1 MAKRLPDYMV
11 PRQIVAMPAIPLNV
25 NGKFDRNELIRML
38 DEGAGMTVTADEVRT
53 RFSPASRSPLA
64 AGGLTAAALP
74 DDFDLLGEGLID
86 SFGLLELISGI
97 EDEFGLAIDFESID
111 AVDLTAIGPFSRFV
125 AAAAANGASRP
136 QLATATG
143 VTTPV
148 VVPQPAAQR
157 KSLGAT
163 VARAYAQGTRVRD
176 KLFSLSVARAFA
188 EFGTRSVI
196 QLPTRLVNEH
206 RIAVGSAS
214 SSARTRGYR
223 CSSRMATSRL
233 SIGNGVSVSGNL
245 VLSASTSLR
254 IGDNVSFARNVYVA
268 DHSHAYT
275 DPSLPILAQGIDDI
289 APVEI
294 DEGAWLGQNVVV
306 LGGVRIGKNAV
317 VSAGSVVT
325 SNVGERVD
333 VARRKRCL
341 QSGVTCSPRAQ
352 GCRTLTPLP
361 RSRTSRVRPPEAG
374 VSRQ

>member
-1 MAKRLPDYMV
+1 V
-11 PRQIVAMPAIPLNV
+11 
-25 NGKFDRNELIRML
+25 
-38 DEGAGMTVTADEVRT
+38 TVTPDEVRSAILA
-53 RFSPASRSPLA
+53 RVERPLA
-64 AGGLTAAALP
+64 GLGLSAAAVP

-143 VTTPV
+143 AATPF
-148 VVPQPAAQR
+148 VVPQSAAQR

-188 EFGTRSVI
+188 EFGTHSVI
-196 QLPTRLVNEH
+196 QMPTRLVNEH
-206 RIAVGSAS
+206 RIAVGSGVFIGANS
-214 SSARTRGYR
+214 WLQVLEPDGDVA
-223 CSSRMATSRL
+223 L

-306 LGGVRIGKNAV
+306 LGGVRIGRNAV
-317 VSAGSVVT
+317 ISAGSVVT
-325 SNVGERVD
+325 SNVGDHCLAMGAPARV
-333 VARRKRCL
+333 VRKF
-341 QSGVTCSPRAQ
+341 GP
-352 GCRTLTPLP
+352 
-361 RSRTSRVRPPEAG
+361 AG
-374 VSRQ
+374 